1 MAYTNTLMPSLQLVA
16 QFLQNKAKKKVYG
29 GIAQG
34 LNEKIQSVDTIQKLS
49 TVMQDSMK
57 NIYGEDYLDPQEQA
71 QLVGIAGQY
80 GQTQQSKIQMDQQQ
94 RIALDMLDLSK
105 KANADAQFIFNGR
118 LISNED
124 VFSNLDKIQNPVDKL
139 QAYQVM
145 TQRRTSDKAAV
156 SFIEGQY
163 NLTRAQVDPIT
174 GREFD
179 TKTTPVIR
187 TTKSGELYRDM
198 NKNKVVDEGDIPL
211 TPTEVDLYMREHGIQ
226 QQRTEQKAERKE
238 DIIGIG
244 HVGFVAQQDIYKRE
258 DYLGTGIDRKPK
270 EGAIPIHKLGE
281 PISLLQTRYR
291 DHVKYTGIGGEP
303 LEFDIKQ
310 GEVITEL
317 SESRRIQ
324 GLSKQ
329 ITIKNYELKQLGK
342 EAYNKLSMLVNS
354 NKMPAVTEQYM
365 MFLKDANTIGSSD
378 GLNAVINNLN
388 NIKSQTKPD
397 TDEYKILRTYIEKEL
412 KPIKIKMEEREEQ
425 LAHLGGQIERTDAD
439 IKNEEQLYDIKT
451 RSKIQQYIDPQED
464 LGYLKQYK

>member
-34 LNEKIQSVDTIQKLS
+34 LNEKIQNVDTIQKLS

-94 RIALDMLDLSK
+94 RTALDMLDLSK

-211 TPTEVDLYMREHGIQ
+211 TPTEVDLYIKEHGIQ
-226 QQRTEQKAERKE
+226 
-238 DIIGIG
+238 
-244 HVGFVAQQDIYKRE
+244 
-258 DYLGTGIDRKPK
+258 
-270 EGAIPIHKLGE
+270 
-281 PISLLQTRYR
+281 
-291 DHVKYTGIGGEP
+291 
-303 LEFDIKQ
+303 
-310 GEVITEL
+310 
-317 SESRRIQ
+317 
-324 GLSKQ
+324 
-329 ITIKNYELKQLGK
+329 
-342 EAYNKLSMLVNS
+342 
-354 NKMPAVTEQYM
+354 
-365 MFLKDANTIGSSD
+365 
-378 GLNAVINNLN
+378 
-388 NIKSQTKPD
+388 
-397 TDEYKILRTYIEKEL
+397 
-412 KPIKIKMEEREEQ
+412 
-425 LAHLGGQIERTDAD
+425 
-439 IKNEEQLYDIKT
+439 
-451 RSKIQQYIDPQED
+451 
-464 LGYLKQYK
+464 